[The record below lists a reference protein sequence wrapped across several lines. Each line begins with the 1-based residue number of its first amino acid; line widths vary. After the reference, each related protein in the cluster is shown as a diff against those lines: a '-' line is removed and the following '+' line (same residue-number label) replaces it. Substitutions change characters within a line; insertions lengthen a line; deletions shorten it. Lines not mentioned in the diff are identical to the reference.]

1 MVGKVQT
8 TFIKQSKRAV
18 VNLDLEL
25 GLARFSNLELDL
37 EFKTDFQSCTGLV
50 LTSMCPTSHLLL
62 DKDMIGHKIMAGQV
76 DHENMKPDQN

>member
-50 LTSMCPTSHLLL
+50 DGPMRRELWHVGHLGYL
-62 DKDMIGHKIMAGQV
+62 
-76 DHENMKPDQN
+76 P